1 MPWQA
6 NLGEGGEMCTI
17 QVKKNKIYTL
27 YKLHSTQVY

>member
-6 NLGEGGEMCTI
+6 NLGEGGEMYTL
-17 QVKKNKIYTL
+17 QVKKKYIYTL